1 MSERVPDQP
10 TCREVVELITDY
22 LEARLPL
29 EARTRL
35 EQHLV
40 FCDWCRVYLEQ
51 IRQTIR
57 MAGAASEESFSPE
70 KREELVARLSR
81 ARRSVHPAAPATAPR
96 LPTRP
101 TVRGGKRARRNL
113 PGPPREQRPTGH
125 PRASAFP

>member
-1 MSERVPDQP
+1 MSSRVPDQP
-10 TCREVVELITDY
+10 TCREIVELITDY

-57 MAGAASEESFSPE
+57 VAGAVTEESLSPE
-70 KREELVARLSR
+70 KRDELVRLFR
-81 ARRSVHPAAPATAPR
+81 DWK
-96 LPTRP
+96 
-101 TVRGGKRARRNL
+101 GKK
-113 PGPPREQRPTGH
+113 
-125 PRASAFP
+125 

>member
-1 MSERVPDQP
+1 MSSRVPDQP
-10 TCREVVELITDY
+10 TCREIVELITEY

-57 MAGAASEESFSPE
+57 VAGAVTEESLSPE
-70 KREELVARLSR
+70 KREELVRLFR
-81 ARRSVHPAAPATAPR
+81 DWK
-96 LPTRP
+96 
-101 TVRGGKRARRNL
+101 GKK
-113 PGPPREQRPTGH
+113 
-125 PRASAFP
+125 

>member
-1 MSERVPDQP
+1 MSSRVPDQP
-10 TCREVVELITDY
+10 TCREIVELITDY

-57 MAGAASEESFSPE
+57 VAGAVTEESLSPE
-70 KREELVARLSR
+70 KREELVRLFR
-81 ARRSVHPAAPATAPR
+81 DWK
-96 LPTRP
+96 
-101 TVRGGKRARRNL
+101 GKK
-113 PGPPREQRPTGH
+113 
-125 PRASAFP
+125 

>member
-1 MSERVPDQP
+1 MSSRVPDQP
-10 TCREVVELITDY
+10 TCREIVELITDY

-57 MAGAASEESFSPE
+57 VAGAVTEESLSPE
-70 KREELVARLSR
+70 KRDELIRLFR
-81 ARRSVHPAAPATAPR
+81 DWK
-96 LPTRP
+96 
-101 TVRGGKRARRNL
+101 GKK
-113 PGPPREQRPTGH
+113 
-125 PRASAFP
+125 

>member
-57 MAGAASEESFSPE
+57 VAGAVSEESFSPE
-70 KREELVARLSR
+70 KREELVRLFR
-81 ARRSVHPAAPATAPR
+81 DWK
-96 LPTRP
+96 
-101 TVRGGKRARRNL
+101 GKK
-113 PGPPREQRPTGH
+113 
-125 PRASAFP
+125 

>member
-57 MAGAASEESFSPE
+57 MAGAAVGQSCATPSRRRCAACKPTTWTSF
-70 KREELVARLSR
+70 
-81 ARRSVHPAAPATAPR
+81 
-96 LPTRP
+96 
-101 TVRGGKRARRNL
+101 
-113 PGPPREQRPTGH
+113 
-125 PRASAFP
+125 

>member
-10 TCREVVELITDY
+10 TCREIVELITDY

-57 MAGAASEESFSPE
+57 VAGAVTEESLSPE
-70 KREELVARLSR
+70 KRDELVRLFR
-81 ARRSVHPAAPATAPR
+81 DWK
-96 LPTRP
+96 
-101 TVRGGKRARRNL
+101 GKK
-113 PGPPREQRPTGH
+113 
-125 PRASAFP
+125 

>member
-1 MSERVPDQP
+1 MSSRVPDQP

-22 LEARLPL
+22 LEGRLPL

-57 MAGAASEESFSPE
+57 VAGAVTEESLSPE
-70 KREELVARLSR
+70 KREELVRLFR
-81 ARRSVHPAAPATAPR
+81 DWK
-96 LPTRP
+96 
-101 TVRGGKRARRNL
+101 GKK
-113 PGPPREQRPTGH
+113 
-125 PRASAFP
+125 